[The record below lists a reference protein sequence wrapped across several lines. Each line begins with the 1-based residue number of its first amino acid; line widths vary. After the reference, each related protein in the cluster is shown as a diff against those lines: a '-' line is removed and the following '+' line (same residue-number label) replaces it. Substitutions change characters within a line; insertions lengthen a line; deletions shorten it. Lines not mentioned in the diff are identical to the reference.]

1 MSREYVVALKESLDK
16 KLKVLEEIYRISKL
30 QTDVINAQ
38 QMDYE
43 AFDRLVDD
51 KDICLEKLEKLDE
64 GFELVYTR
72 VSNELKT
79 NKSAYSDLILAMQ
92 ETIMK
97 ITDKSTAI
105 SALEERNR
113 QGLSNV
119 FNKERKE
126 LSDGKRSVNVAMNY
140 YKNMTGLS
148 VDSSQY
154 MDWKK

>member
-1 MSREYVVALKESLDK
+1 MSREYVVALKESLEK

-30 QTDVINAQ
+30 QTDVINASP
-38 QMDYE
+38 MDYE

-72 VSNELKT
+72 VSDELKT
-79 NKSAYSDLILAMQ
+79 NKSVYSDLILAMQ
-92 ETIMK
+92 ETITK

>member
-72 VSNELKT
+72 VSDELKT

-92 ETIMK
+92 ETITK

-148 VDSSQY
+148 VESSQY

>member
-1 MSREYVVALKESLDK
+1 MSREYVVALKESLEK

-30 QTDVINAQ
+30 QTDVINASP
-38 QMDYE
+38 MDYE

-72 VSNELKT
+72 VSDELKT

-92 ETIMK
+92 ETITK

>member
-92 ETIMK
+92 ETITK

-148 VDSSQY
+148 VESSQY

>member
-1 MSREYVVALKESLDK
+1 MSREYVVALKESLEK

-30 QTDVINAQ
+30 QTDVINKQ
-38 QMDYE
+38 PMDYE

-72 VSNELKT
+72 VSEELKT
-79 NKSAYSDLILAMQ
+79 NKSEYSELILAMQ
-92 ETIMK
+92 ETITK

-140 YKNMTGLS
+140 YKNMTGLN

-154 MDWKK
+154 MDRKK

>member
-1 MSREYVVALKESLDK
+1 MSREYVVALKESLEK

-92 ETIMK
+92 ETITK

-148 VDSSQY
+148 VESSQY

>member
-1 MSREYVVALKESLDK
+1 MSREYVVALKESLEK

-30 QTDVINAQ
+30 QTDVINASP
-38 QMDYE
+38 MDYE

-72 VSNELKT
+72 VSDELKT
-79 NKSAYSDLILAMQ
+79 NKSVYSDLILAMQ
-92 ETIMK
+92 ETITK

-148 VDSSQY
+148 VESSQY